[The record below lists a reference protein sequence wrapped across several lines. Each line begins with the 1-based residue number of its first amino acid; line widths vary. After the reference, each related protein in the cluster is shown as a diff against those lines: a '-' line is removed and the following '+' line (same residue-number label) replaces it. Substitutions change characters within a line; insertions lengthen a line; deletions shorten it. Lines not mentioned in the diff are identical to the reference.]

1 MLIKQT
7 GIWEW
12 YSSTERLA
20 YIFGWV
26 SQTTADVILINRYPS
41 TVASFFLSFFFNL
54 LFINLHITH

>member
-12 YSSTERLA
+12 YSSTERSA

-26 SQTTADVILINRYPS
+26 SQTTADVILFNRYHQLLLR
-41 TVASFFLSFFFNL
+41 VFNLFFNL

>member
-12 YSSTERLA
+12 YSSTERSA

-41 TVASFFLSFFFNL
+41 TVALVFYL
-54 LFINLHITH
+54 LL